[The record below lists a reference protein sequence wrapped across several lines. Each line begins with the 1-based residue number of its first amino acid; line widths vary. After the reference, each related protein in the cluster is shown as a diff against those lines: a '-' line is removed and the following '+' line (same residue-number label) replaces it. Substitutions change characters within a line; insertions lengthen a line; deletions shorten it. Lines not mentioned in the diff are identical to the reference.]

1 MGKKHKSKVEGADT
15 ILETVG
21 SILSAS
27 LGAVN
32 IDLSKIKDVLGK
44 VDIIRWIICFDDL
57 ERFGLPVNEILG
69 FINCLVEHNHCKVI
83 ILANEKKLAH

>member
-1 MGKKHKSKVEGADT
+1 MKIKK
-15 ILETVG
+15 L
-21 SILSAS
+21 LSDNEKLMS
-27 LGAVN
+27 EWDYEKN
-32 IDLSKIKDVLGK
+32 KDIDLSKIKDVLGK

-69 FINCLVEHNHCKVI
+69 FINRLVEHNHCKVI